1 MQLYTR
7 IVVTLLFV
15 IIVTFI
21 LFHIENKSNISSTI
35 VIPILVSLITKYI
48 IGDWD
53 TGFQFTF
60 LDILYWISLLG
71 ISYSTILFLNT

>member
-1 MQLYTR
+1 MELYTR

-71 ISYSTILFLNT
+71 ISYSTVLFLNT

>member
-1 MQLYTR
+1 MELYTR